1 MCNFPLDEKVIPPEY
16 LFCFEDS
23 CRFMAL
29 LLFMLESQNRTCLSI
44 RFCALFFNHLRY
56 HYSCL
61 QVYLYYKLFVCR
73 SLTSVKQLSL
83 SSEFLF
89 GS

>member
-1 MCNFPLDEKVIPPEY
+1 MQFSTRQKGHTPEY

-61 QVYLYYKLFVCR
+61 QVYLYNKLFVCC

-89 GS
+89 GF